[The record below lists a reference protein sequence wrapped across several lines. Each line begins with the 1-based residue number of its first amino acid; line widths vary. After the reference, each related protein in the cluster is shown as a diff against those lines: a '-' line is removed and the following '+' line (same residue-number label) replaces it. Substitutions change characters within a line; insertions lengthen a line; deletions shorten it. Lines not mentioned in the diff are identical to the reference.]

1 MYVHLHVFR
10 THANNRDL
18 KSRIRMQEMEVQRW
32 STRIEF
38 LEEQERNLS
47 EDLALL

>member
-1 MYVHLHVFR
+1 MYTCVLFMN
-10 THANNRDL
+10 TNRDL

-32 STRIEF
+32 TTRIDF